1 MHYFNPLLVGYA
13 PECAQSGVFFVG
25 RVMATSEKEAERL
38 QEKKDKVMR
47 NKTRLSSTSILII
60 IMVGAMAVGGFF
72 LSRGGSDE
80 PRIKPPKQVRRLT
93 ISSPIDYSKRV
104 DMKSIAYQTTGDK
117 VAISL
122 NEVKKNRLVRFEFRS
137 PKINVRQR
145 NFAGKPVLP
154 VMALIVPSG
163 KLMVGV
169 SYCEPC
175 RSTTFHTEQD
185 MSLTCNVCGTK
196 WDAESLIAWSGACM
210 PFPPDEIKVDIK
222 GDKILIPKDY
232 LERWQ
237 PRKEM

>member
-1 MHYFNPLLVGYA
+1 
-13 PECAQSGVFFVG
+13 
-25 RVMATSEKEAERL
+25 MATSEKEAERL

-60 IMVGAMAVGGFF
+60 LMVGAMAIGGF
-72 LSRGGSDE
+72 LIWRGGSDE
-80 PRIKPPKQVRRLT
+80 QQIKPPKQVRRLT
-93 ISSPIDYSKRV
+93 VSSPIDYGKKRV
-104 DMKSIAYQTTGDK
+104 DMKSVAYKIAGDK
-117 VAISL
+117 VVISL
-122 NEVKKNRLVRFEFRS
+122 SEVKKNRLVRFEFRS

-175 RSTTFHTEQD
+175 RSTTFHTEED

-210 PFPPDEIKVDIK
+210 PFPPDEVKVDVK
-222 GDKILIPKDY
+222 GDKILIPKAY
-232 LERWQ
+232 LESWQ